1 MKKRF
6 IPTLIALIILV
17 VLGVY
22 SNYYEVDQVLAPGE
36 VKSVPILGF
45 GENEI
50 KAISFGKNGQF
61 DLKVELNNSESKIVL
76 PQAYRSDNAE
86 VYGIARHFAELK
98 SDFMFPNNATDTKI
112 YGFTAESPS
121 IKFETETQSVE
132 LTIGN
137 KVEVGNS
144 VYLSKKGD
152 SSIYLVSENI
162 KGLFGKVLTDL
173 RDRAL
178 YYNNFDKCNEIEY
191 TCGEQHFKLVLD
203 SVNSE
208 WKIADTKYS
217 CDHIEVANIIN
228 NMRNL
233 RISKFLDDTNMT
245 DEKYGLVSPFL
256 HIIIKTENNDV
267 YELKAGSLQGSDT
280 YVSCDGK
287 TVQMANTMKVNELKL
302 TLNDIRDKF
311 IDVYPY
317 KELSEI
323 ELKDATGTVKLTF
336 NDNKW
341 KMGEIN
347 IQDGD
352 VKEFV
357 NIVARAKVNEYLPKE
372 NLEKYGLGNLDSC
385 MKISFKS
392 GDKEKIYWLG
402 ESNGALLYMT
412 DNVDLINI
420 NAQLLDGFKRFIHTL
435 RNAEVTVTK

>member
-6 IPTLIALIILV
+6 IPTLIALIIL
-17 VLGVY
+17 LLLAVY
-22 SNYYEVDQVLAPGE
+22 SNYYEVDDVLAPGE

-50 KAISFGKNGQF
+50 KAISFGKNGKF

-76 PQAYRSDNAE
+76 PQEYRSDNAE
-86 VYGIARHFAELK
+86 VYGIARHFSELK
-98 SDFMFPNNATDTKI
+98 SDFLFANNATDTKV

-121 IKFETETQSVE
+121 IKFETASVTVE
-132 LTIGN
+132 LTLGN
-137 KVEVGNS
+137 KSEVGNS

-152 SSIYLVSENI
+152 PSIYLVTENI
-162 KGLFGKVLTDL
+162 KGLFTKSLTDL

-178 YYNNFDKCNEIEY
+178 YYKNFDKCNEIDY

-203 SVNSE
+203 AVNSE
-208 WKIADTKYS
+208 WLIADTKYS

-233 RISKFLDDTNMT
+233 RISKFLDDTNIT
-245 DEKYGLVSPFL
+245 DEKFGLASPFL
-256 HIIIKTENNDV
+256 HIIIKTENNEV

-280 YVSCDGK
+280 YVSVDGK
-287 TVQMANTMKVNELKL
+287 TVQMANTLKVNELKL

-311 IDVYPY
+311 LEVYPL

-323 ELKDATGTVKLTF
+323 EVKDATGTIKIVAK
-336 NDNKW
+336 DNKW
-341 KMGEIN
+341 KLGEIN
-347 IQDGD
+347 IQDSD

-357 NIVARAKVNEYLPKE
+357 NTVARAKVNEYMPKE
-372 NLEKYGLGNLDSC
+372 NLERYGLGNLDSC
-385 MKISFKS
+385 LKIIFKS
-392 GDKEKIYWLG
+392 GDKEKVYWLG

-412 DNVDLINI
+412 DNEDLIVI
-420 NAQLLDGFKRFIHTL
+420 NSSVLDGFRTFLNRL
-435 RNAEVTVTK
+435 RNTELSVTK